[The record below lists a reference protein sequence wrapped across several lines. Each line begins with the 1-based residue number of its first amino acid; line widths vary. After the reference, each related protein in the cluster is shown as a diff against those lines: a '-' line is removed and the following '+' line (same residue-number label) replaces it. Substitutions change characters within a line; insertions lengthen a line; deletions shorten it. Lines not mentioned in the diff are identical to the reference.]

1 MTRTFS
7 PVSISN
13 DNLVSGSPSK
23 KFNNILNSFSD
34 KGFNLYG
41 GQQRRARFVST
52 VKTGPGFKYD
62 VSYTGTVP
70 QQ

>member
-7 PVSISN
+7 PVNISTSSLSAN
-13 DNLVSGSPSK
+13 SK
-23 KFNNILNSFSD
+23 PFYNILNSFSD

-41 GQQRRARFVST
+41 GQQRRTRFVST
-52 VKTGPGFKYD
+52 VKTGPGYKYD